1 MTRVILVGAGSM
13 GRAWLTA
20 IAQSPSVQ
28 LAGIVDLDLAAA
40 RATGYDVPVG
50 TDVVELARATG
61 AEAVINVTVP
71 AAHHSVTTAA
81 LFAGLPVLGE
91 KPVADTVAQAMSLAA
106 ASEVTGKLFM
116 VSQSR
121 RWNPQLFRL
130 KETVAQLGAIG
141 TVTTSFFR
149 APHFGGFREVMP
161 YPLLVDMAIHPFDSV
176 RFLLDAEPVSVFCES
191 YNPSWSW
198 FAGDAAATA
207 VFEMSTGA
215 RYVYTGSWCSP
226 GPESSWN
233 GSWRISGA
241 RGTAFWDGD
250 NEPLPPETL
259 LPETLLPD
267 TLPPDTFSPSSAP
280 PSSAPPGSGSPS
292 SVPPNFTPPGGAQ
305 PDFGPPRSGSR
316 GSAPPNAVSR
326 PNPSPHTRSPHFA
339 SPHVFSSPDLSGLS
353 GIEGALAV
361 FVDALQTGVTP
372 MGEVHENLM
381 SLAMVEAAIASSRTH
396 APVRLADVLDRAYA
410 TALRDETD
418 PQVRAAL
425 TAWPSANGR
434 TPGVELEE

>member
-1 MTRVILVGAGSM
+1 MTRVVVVGAGSM
-13 GRAWLTA
+13 GRAWLSA
-20 IAQSPSVQ
+20 IDESPSVT

-40 RATGYDVPVG
+40 RATGHDVPVG
-50 TDVVELARATG
+50 TDVVELARATD

-71 AAHHSVTTAA
+71 AAHHAVTTAA

-106 ASEVTGKLFM
+106 ASEATGKLFM

-130 KETVAQLGAIG
+130 KELVAQLGAIG

-149 APHFGGFREVMP
+149 SPHFGGFREVMP

-233 GSWRISGA
+233 GSWRVSGED
-241 RGTAFWDGD
+241 GTAFWDGD
-250 NEPLPPETL
+250 
-259 LPETLLPD
+259 
-267 TLPPDTFSPSSAP
+267 
-280 PSSAPPGSGSPS
+280 
-292 SVPPNFTPPGGAQ
+292 
-305 PDFGPPRSGSR
+305 
-316 GSAPPNAVSR
+316 
-326 PNPSPHTRSPHFA
+326 
-339 SPHVFSSPDLSGLS
+339 SSPDGSELSGLS
-353 GIEGALAV
+353 GIGAALAV
-361 FVDALQTGVTP
+361 FVDALRTGTTP

-381 SLAMVEAAIASSRTH
+381 SLAMVEAAVASSQAH
-396 APVRLADVLDRAYA
+396 APVRLADVLEQAYA
-410 TALRDETD
+410 AAVRDETR
-418 PQVRAAL
+418 PEVRDAL
-425 TAWPSANGR
+425 TAWPDLSWRA
-434 TPGVELEE
+434 PGVEMKA